1 MALEGSL
8 RDFGLADILQ
18 LIFFQRKTGVLVLES
33 RIDRVRLL
41 FVEGNIVGAE
51 SRKRIEA
58 NRLGKVL
65 VKKGILEER
74 ELQSILDEQRRT
86 NIKLGTILI
95 KRGLAEKEVIQDII
109 TEQIKETV
117 VQIFNWK
124 QGTYEFTPQE
134 VPVEKELHIFLDT
147 QHLLMD
153 GLRVVDEWSLIEGKL
168 TLDTVFAKKDS
179 GIAGLTEEEKDI
191 LYLVDGENDVST
203 IIDITAKDDF
213 IVSRTLASLME
224 KGAVVKKEVAPVVT
238 EIAYEKIKKRILP
251 YHFLALLVILIAGII
266 SFYPV
271 FLSSDDLFRGFV
283 ASETVND
290 LRLQIEEYTFKHGS
304 YPEKLDMISRSEDPW
319 GRPFVYKKNSYTYV
333 VFSTGADGIEG
344 TKDDIY

>member
-8 RDFGLADILQ
+8 KDFGLADILQ
-18 LIFFQRKTGVLVLES
+18 LIFFQRKTGALVLES

-74 ELQSILDEQRRT
+74 ELRNILDEQRRT

-95 KRGLAEKEVIQDII
+95 QRGIAEKEVVQDII
-109 TEQIKETV
+109 TGQIEETV

-134 VPVEKELHIFLDT
+134 IPVEKELPIFIDT

-168 TLDTVFAKKDS
+168 TVDTVFERTDI
-179 GIAGLTEEEKDI
+179 GVEELTEEESDM
-191 LYLVDGENDVST
+191 LSLVDGENDVST
-203 IIDITAKDDF
+203 IIDITTKDDF
-213 IVSRTLASLME
+213 VVSKTLVSLME
-224 KGAVVKKEVAPVVT
+224 KGVIKKKEVAPVVKEVSYKKT
-238 EIAYEKIKKRILP
+238 KKRTLP
-251 YHFLALLVILIAGII
+251 YHVLALAVILIAGVI
-266 SFYPV
+266 SLYPV
-271 FLSSDDLFRGFV
+271 SLSSKDLFRGFI
-283 ASETVND
+283 ASEALND
-290 LRLQIEEYTFKHGS
+290 LRFQIEEYSYRYGS
-304 YPEKLDMISRSEDPW
+304 YPEKLDTISKDLDPW
-319 GRPFVYKKNSYTYV
+319 GRAFVYKKNDSTYV

-344 TKDDIY
+344 TKDDIH

>member
-18 LIFFQRKTGVLVLES
+18 MIFFQRKTGVLVLES

-41 FVEGNIVGAE
+41 FAEGNIVGAE

-65 VKKGILEER
+65 VKKGILEEN
-74 ELQSILDEQRRT
+74 ELLSILDEQRRT

-95 KRGLAEKEVIQDII
+95 KRGFAEKGIIQDVI

-134 VPVEKELHIFLDT
+134 VPVEKELNIFLDT
-147 QHLLMD
+147 QHLLME
-153 GLRVVDEWSLIEGKL
+153 GLRIVDEWSLIEGKL
-168 TLDTVFAKKDS
+168 ALDTVFTRKDS
-179 GIAGLTEEEKDI
+179 GIAGLTGEEKDI
-191 LYLVDGENDVST
+191 LPLVDGENDVST

-213 IVSRTLASLME
+213 VVSKALISLME
-224 KGAVVKKEVAPVVT
+224 KGAIIKKEASPVVT
-238 EIAYEKIKKRILP
+238 EITYEKIKKRTLP
-251 YHFLALLVILIAGII
+251 YHFLALFVFVIAGII
-266 SFYPV
+266 SLYPV
-271 FLSSDDLFRGFV
+271 FLNSNNLFKKFF
-283 ASETVND
+283 ASKTVND
-290 LRLQIEEYTFKHGS
+290 LRFQIEEYTYKHGS
-304 YPEKLDMISRSEDPW
+304 YPDKLNIISSSVDPW
-319 GRPFVYKKNSYTYV
+319 GRPFVYKKNDYTYII
-333 VFSTGADGIEG
+333 FSTGADGIEG

>member
-51 SRKRIEA
+51 SRKRMEA

-65 VKKGILEER
+65 VKRGILEEG

-95 KRGLAEKEVIQDII
+95 KRGLAEKEVIQDVI

-147 QHLLMD
+147 QHLLME
-153 GLRVVDEWSLIEGKL
+153 GLRIVDEWSLIEGKL
-168 TLDTVFAKKDS
+168 TLDTVFTKKDS

-203 IIDITAKDDF
+203 IIDITAKDVF
-213 IVSRTLASLME
+213 AVSKTLVSLME
-224 KGAVVKKEVAPVVT
+224 KGAVEKKAVAPVVS
-238 EIAYEKIKKRILP
+238 EIAYEKTKKRTLP
-251 YHFLALLVILIAGII
+251 YHFIALFLFVIAGII

-271 FLSSDDLFRGFV
+271 FKSSNDLFKGFFASKALDDLRF
-283 ASETVND
+283 
-290 LRLQIEEYTFKHGS
+290 QIEDYTYKHGA
-304 YPEKLDMISRSEDPW
+304 YPEKIDTISSTVDPW
-319 GRPFVYKKNSYTYV
+319 GRPFVYKKNDYTYI